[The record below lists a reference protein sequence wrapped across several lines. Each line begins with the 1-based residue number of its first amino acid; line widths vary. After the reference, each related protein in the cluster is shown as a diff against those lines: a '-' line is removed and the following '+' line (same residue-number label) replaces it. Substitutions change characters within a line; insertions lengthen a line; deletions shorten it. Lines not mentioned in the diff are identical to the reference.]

1 MAQLPREAQS
11 LLPVLESLLKR
22 AIEGKRAAE
31 EAEAGL
37 QELSRQIYFAG
48 GMRVDV
54 AAAQSERDVLD
65 GDETQKRLGQS
76 LCFEDDVRTGQRRT
90 PIFAAATSCR
100 LNSVW
105 SATVHRVG
113 RMAEGGPLF

>member
-1 MAQLPREAQS
+1 MKIFTVDEAQS

-54 AAAQSERDVLD
+54 AAAAKMRAEVESHLA
-65 GDETQKRLGQS
+65 S
-76 LCFEDDVRTGQRRT
+76 VREMVAPG
-90 PIFAAATSCR
+90 A
-100 LNSVW
+100 SVNW
-105 SATVHRVG
+105 SWPPPWSSWGTKPVG
-113 RMAEGGPLF
+113 RRRNSTASARQTAT